1 MVLLCVVAEYR
12 LQGALQPSPVTSL
25 EGGSG
30 GPRTPREGAKKPKLC
45 FPESEG
51 AWGRL
56 PSFSVSASPC
66 THTQGA
72 GGFRLIPDSS
82 LLGASLDQVGKQV
95 FQVGWGS
102 RERWTLSLSL
112 SFHALTTVRGAGP
125 RGP

>member
-12 LQGALQPSPVTSL
+12 LQGALQSSPVTSL

-66 THTQGA
+66 THTQG
-72 GGFRLIPDSS
+72 GWW
-82 LLGASLDQVGKQV
+82 
-95 FQVGWGS
+95 FQ
-102 RERWTLSLSL
+102 
-112 SFHALTTVRGAGP
+112 ADP
-125 RGP
+125 RQ